1 MNSEQNHILEFILDE
16 LKNIRAELQLLR
28 QELREKSSDNPDVA
42 QENLSPSNNNDKKNI
57 LTVQDWIANRGITV
71 KHYREQ
77 SAADAVFDRLA
88 TFLGEHFR
96 TLSRFYEALKR
107 SLISGNSVTL
117 NVASSGQKE
126 LAELT
131 QFCTMLHSYA
141 FLSSY
146 KYNKNTK
153 TIFASPNRTGI
164 IINFFTGEWFER
176 YVYLKISSL
185 ISQNGNDFTVLINPK
200 ITFPNGGDFEFDLF
214 FLVAGK
220 SLWVECKTGDYQSY
234 IARYAAARKTLNIP
248 QRRAILVILGISN
261 DLATHLTHLYNITVA
276 NEETFSEAV
285 TIAIRSD
292 ESQKQTDNISTGSSS
307 LTTSNDLLKLL
318 NKRGLRPLPEY
329 RHQVISVLIAMVE
342 SFDKPHTMAEVKAIL
357 AEKVPISKS
366 QLQHILN
373 AIVRSN
379 CVLDDNSFPVLSF
392 TLPFSNL
399 ISNDPAVIESKCIE
413 IYVHTVLLID
423 PDYFNN
429 PDHIV
434 EFQRVIGSN
443 VLDMELI
450 RKIKERLSLSR

>member
-42 QENLSPSNNNDKKNI
+42 QENLAPSNNNDKKNI
-57 LTVQDWIANRGITV
+57 LTVQDWLANRGITV

-153 TIFASPNRTGI
+153 TIFATPNRTGVI
-164 IINFFTGEWFER
+164 TNFFTGEWFER
-176 YVYLKISSL
+176 YIYLKISSL
-185 ISQNGNDFTVLINPK
+185 FARHGNEFTCLINPK
-200 ITFPNGGDFEFDLF
+200 ITFSNGGDFEFDLF
-214 FLVAGK
+214 FLVAGQP
-220 SLWVECKTGDYQSY
+220 LWVECKTGDYQSY
-234 IARYAAARKTLNIP
+234 IAKYAAARKTLNIP
-248 QRRAILVILGISN
+248 QSRAILVILGISN

-276 NEETFSEAV
+276 NEETFLAAV
-285 TIAIRSD
+285 AITVTSD
-292 ESQKQTDNISTGSSS
+292 ESQKQTDNIATDFSSRPD
-307 LTTSNDLLKLL
+307 THDLLKLL

-329 RHQVISVLIAMVE
+329 RHQVISELIAMVE
-342 SFDKPHTMAEVKAIL
+342 SFEEPRTMAEVKAIL
-357 AEKVPISKS
+357 AEKVPVSKS
-366 QLQHILN
+366 QLQHLLN
-373 AIVRSN
+373 AIVRSH
-379 CVLDDNSFPVLSF
+379 CALDDNGFPVLSF
-392 TLPFSNL
+392 TSPFSKL
-399 ISNDPAVIESKCIE
+399 VSNDPAVIDSKCIE
-413 IYVHTVLLID
+413 IYVHTVLLVD
-423 PDYFNN
+423 RDYFSQ

-434 EFQRVIGSN
+434 EFQRVVGSDAP
-443 VLDMELI
+443 DMELI
-450 RKIKERLSLSR
+450 RKIKERLLLGQ

>member
-42 QENLSPSNNNDKKNI
+42 QENLAPSNNNDKKNI

-117 NVASSGQKE
+117 NVASSSQKE

-200 ITFPNGGDFEFDLF
+200 ITFPNGGDFE
-214 FLVAGK
+214 
-220 SLWVECKTGDYQSY
+220 
-234 IARYAAARKTLNIP
+234 
-248 QRRAILVILGISN
+248 
-261 DLATHLTHLYNITVA
+261 
-276 NEETFSEAV
+276 
-285 TIAIRSD
+285 
-292 ESQKQTDNISTGSSS
+292 
-307 LTTSNDLLKLL
+307 
-318 NKRGLRPLPEY
+318 
-329 RHQVISVLIAMVE
+329 
-342 SFDKPHTMAEVKAIL
+342 
-357 AEKVPISKS
+357 
-366 QLQHILN
+366 
-373 AIVRSN
+373 
-379 CVLDDNSFPVLSF
+379 
-392 TLPFSNL
+392 
-399 ISNDPAVIESKCIE
+399 
-413 IYVHTVLLID
+413 
-423 PDYFNN
+423 
-429 PDHIV
+429 
-434 EFQRVIGSN
+434 
-443 VLDMELI
+443 
-450 RKIKERLSLSR
+450 